1 LWLKKVQFSASTFV
15 VKSPPMANLQNVR
28 SSKNSIFDSN
38 NSHMKAQGKTVKEIL
53 LNLPEDRLEP
63 FNKLHDVIVKN
74 LPKGFEPAISYGG
87 LGYVVPHTLYPA
99 GYHCKPEEPLPFAGI
114 ASQKGSINFYH
125 MGVYADPKLLKWF
138 VSEYPKHSKQK
149 LDIGKSCVRF
159 KKLDEIPYK
168 LIGELM
174 KKMSVKEWIEMYE
187 KNLVPK
193 SKKK

>member
-1 LWLKKVQFSASTFV
+1 
-15 VKSPPMANLQNVR
+15 
-28 SSKNSIFDSN
+28 
-38 NSHMKAQGKTVKEIL
+38 MKASGKTVKEIL
-53 LNLPEDRLEP
+53 TNLPEDRAEP

-87 LGYVVPHTLYPA
+87 LGYVIPHTLYPE
-99 GYHCKPEEPLPFAGI
+99 GYHCKPSEPLPFAGI
-114 ASQKGSINFYH
+114 ASQKDSINFYH
-125 MGVYADPKLLKWF
+125 MGIYSDPKLYKWF

-174 KKMSVKEWIEMYE
+174 RKMSAEEWIGKYE
-187 KNLVPK
+187 AERKPK
-193 SKKK
+193 PKPVKAKPK